1 MNNIA
6 RTPKQIGNL
15 VKRQR
20 KRLGLSQAD
29 LASRVGLRQPTVSL
43 IETGNPAM
51 RLDTFLLVMTALDLE
66 LQIAKRTK
74 SSHADIEDLF

>member
-1 MNNIA
+1 MNSIA
-6 RTPKQIGNL
+6 RAPNQIGNL
-15 VKRQR
+15 VKQQR

-29 LASRVGLRQPTVSL
+29 LASRAGLRQPTVSL

-51 RLDTFLLVMTALDLE
+51 RLDTFLVIMAALDLE

-74 SSHADIEDLF
+74 SSHTDIEDLF